1 MGELAMRVL
10 VLDYGVGN
18 LFSLKA
24 ALEQEGAEPIVSDT
38 LSSAEES
45 AALILP
51 GVGHFTPVAER
62 LGRLRDELQ
71 RLMERGTPILGI
83 CLGLQVLFEESEEGS
98 GQGLGFFKGR
108 VVRLP
113 DTVKVP
119 HIGWNTLRI
128 RQHHRL
134 LEGIEDGAW
143 VYFVHSYHPEPADA
157 SLVLAETDYGR
168 TFPVILARDALFGT
182 QFHPEKSGPVG
193 RRLLRNFLALARER
207 CKLSQ
212 R

>member
-1 MGELAMRVL
+1 MRIL

-24 ALEQEGAEPIVSDT
+24 ALQQEGVEPIVSDT
-38 LSSAEES
+38 LSSAEDV

-62 LGRLRDELQ
+62 LGGLREELQ
-71 RLMERGTPILGI
+71 RLIERGTPILGI
-83 CLGLQVLFEESEEGS
+83 CLGLQVLFEESEEGA

-108 VVRLP
+108 VVCLP

-119 HIGWNTLRI
+119 HIGWNALRI
-128 RQHHRL
+128 RQRHRL
-134 LEGIEDGAW
+134 LEGIEEGAW
-143 VYFVHSYHPEPADA
+143 VYFVHSYHPAPTDA

-168 TFPVILARDALFGT
+168 TFPVIFARDTLFGT

-193 RRLLRNFLALARER
+193 RRLLRNFLAFARER
-207 CKLSQ
+207 WKSSP

>member
-1 MGELAMRVL
+1 MRVL

-24 ALEQEGAEPIVSDT
+24 ALEQEGVEPIVSDT
-38 LSSAEES
+38 LSSAEEV

-62 LGRLRDELQ
+62 LGGIRDYLK

-83 CLGLQVLFEESEEGS
+83 CLGLQVLFEESEEGA
-98 GQGLGFFKGR
+98 GRGLGFFKGR

-113 DTVKVP
+113 DSVKVP
-119 HIGWNTLRI
+119 HIGWNSLRI
-128 RQHHRL
+128 RQRHRL

-143 VYFVHSYHPEPADA
+143 VYFVHSYHPQPAEA

-168 TFPVILARDALFGT
+168 TFPVIVAHGALFGT

-193 RRLLRNFLALARER
+193 RRLLRNFLTLARER
-207 CKLSQ
+207 WKSSQ

>member
-1 MGELAMRVL
+1 MRVL

-18 LFSLKA
+18 LFSLQA
-24 ALEQEGAEPIVSDT
+24 ALEQEGVEPIVSDT
-38 LSSAEES
+38 LSSAEEV

-62 LGRLRDELQ
+62 LGGLRDYLK
-71 RLMERGTPILGI
+71 RLIERGTPILGI
-83 CLGLQVLFEESEEGS
+83 CLGLQVLFEESEEGA
-98 GQGLGFFKGR
+98 GRGLGFFEGR

-119 HIGWNTLRI
+119 HIGWNSLRI
-128 RQHHRL
+128 RQRHRL

-143 VYFVHSYHPEPADA
+143 VYFVHSYHPQPADA

-168 TFPVILARDALFGT
+168 TFPVIVARDTLFGT

-193 RRLLRNFLALARER
+193 RRLLRNFLALAREQ
-207 CKLSQ
+207 CKSS
-212 R
+212 RR